1 MLCGFAPQQLYIMKK
16 QETHGEV
23 EKRGIKKFKKGI
35 DKGGEIW

>member
-1 MLCGFAPQQLYIMKK
+1 MSNYE
-16 QETHGEV
+16 ETHGEV